1 MRNQILL
8 ATGTSHELYVY
19 MIDQRGHLQKKT
31 SGRWNGGRGEGGER
45 EGRGRGE
52 GGEREGRG
60 MGEGWERDGRGM
72 GEGWEREGSGLR
84 KIFQDKLSSVA
95 VVFVCTWSRL
105 HRASSLLL
113 NSYLVVK
120 FLL

>member
-1 MRNQILL
+1 MRNLILL

-19 MIDQRGHLQKKT
+19 KIDQRGHLQKKRL
-31 SGRWNGGRGEGGER
+31 GRWKGGR
-45 EGRGRGE
+45 
-52 GGEREGRG
+52 
-60 MGEGWERDGRGM
+60 GEGWERDGRGS
-72 GEGWEREGSGLR
+72 GEVRERVGRGLG
-84 KIFQDKLSSVA
+84 KIFQDKLPSVA

-105 HRASSLLL
+105 QRASSLLL